1 MAVFTAPARSL
12 QGPVCARPR
21 DGRGGAG
28 RRPRVGAHTVAGGGG
43 ALARLH
49 QVPSRLVRLCC
60 VPCAPAS
67 PARCWT
73 FVRGGRRLV
82 LDSNT
87 ERRQAH
93 RFYHAH
99 GLTIRSFHFAKD
111 LSVTSS

>member
-1 MAVFTAPARSL
+1 
-12 QGPVCARPR
+12 
-21 DGRGGAG
+21 
-28 RRPRVGAHTVAGGGG
+28 
-43 ALARLH
+43 
-49 QVPSRLVRLCC
+49 
-60 VPCAPAS
+60 
-67 PARCWT
+67 
-73 FVRGGRRLV
+73 LV